1 MMIRID
7 LAGLRRT
14 KWHDYAIRFLFGGLI
29 TAAAGLIAQR
39 WGPGIG
45 GVFLAF
51 PAIFPASA
59 TLVEKHETQKKNR
72 AGLQGAMRGREAAAL
87 DAAGAALGCIG
98 LAGFALVVW
107 QLLAARDPNARLHA
121 TTGEVPLV
129 RLELEQERLRPMP
142 TPWPALIQPAR
153 SKRLSAMPSGYQYSL
168 RSTCLWSWFDT
179 AGTAAAGSRYDARGP
194 ERFGCIDEAPARSD
208 PDRSLRCAHIVVQHL
223 ARHSA

>member
-1 MMIRID
+1 MMIRIE

-45 GVFLAF
+45 GLFLAF

-59 TLVEKHETQKKNR
+59 TLVEKHEKQKKNR
-72 AGLQGAMRGREAAAL
+72 AGLQGAVRGREAAAL

-107 QLLAARDPNARLHA
+107 QLLGAYETWIVLGGAGLLWM
-121 TTGEVPLV
+121 G
-129 RLELEQERLRPMP
+129 
-142 TPWPALIQPAR
+142 I
-153 SKRLSAMPSGYQYSL
+153 SGL
-168 RSTCLWSWFDT
+168 GWRILKLC
-179 AGTAAAGSRYDARGP
+179 
-194 ERFGCIDEAPARSD
+194 
-208 PDRSLRCAHIVVQHL
+208 
-223 ARHSA
+223 